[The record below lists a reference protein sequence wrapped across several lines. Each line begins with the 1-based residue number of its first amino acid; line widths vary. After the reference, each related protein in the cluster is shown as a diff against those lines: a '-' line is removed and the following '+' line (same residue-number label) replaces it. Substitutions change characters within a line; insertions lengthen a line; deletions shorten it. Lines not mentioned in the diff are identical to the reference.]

1 MGPITYRIQLDA
13 TKDGV
18 QKILRGFFTGD
29 VMSRRIA
36 ISILNGSVPLTMGE
50 NTAAIMYVAK
60 PNGVT
65 NYNACTIEGNTIY
78 YDVLQADVD
87 ANGITEMQ
95 VKVMDG
101 ERVLYAPFFAVEV
114 QTEKNSDT
122 EAVATPTFTALE
134 EALAKAEVVYNTR
147 LESID
152 IAEDLTFTATYAD
165 GSSYVSEAIKE
176 AIGDAVLTVNESV
189 KRLGEIE
196 KHETER
202 VNAENK
208 RAEAEKQRAEEF
220 TIMKDDV
227 QEVLDE
233 AEELLL
239 KGGISE
245 DKAQEMI
252 DEAVKNKVDKED
264 GKGLS
269 ANDYSNAEKQQVSA
283 NKTNIDNIIN
293 GTTTVGNANKLGGK
307 GASEYAL
314 QTDLTAYEVS
324 TYTGATVEQINQI
337 YNSLHT
343 SFANKTHYEA
353 VVVNNVAH
361 PILGGGA
368 YYVEG
373 WRDSDDYGWQKAT
386 LYYQNKFFYRALFNG
401 EWSGW
406 IRYANEEDLANYLPL
421 SGGKVGTASSTPF
434 SVENTGGGNVMI
446 DFLVNGIRQ
455 GLLGFNAVNNPIFYD
470 TNHKEHSLLHTGN
483 KPTGSYLGN
492 GSATERTIA
501 VGGLGGKEVLYIY
514 NWDNHGGALVWQY
527 GAIVM
532 KENTIEHL
540 SSNQCCFV
548 DGNLI
553 LATSDARVNR
563 NGTALQYRVL

>member
-293 GTTTVGNANKLGGK
+293 GTTTVGNANKLVGEFVSGSIK
-307 GASEYAL
+307 TYATTVVPAQTKQYVL
-314 QTDLTAYEVS
+314 TDTNTTDLPVSGRGIVEIDRRTYDRWLTYFCLENNTIYTTEYDANIGAWHPWKTVATTA
-324 TYTGATVEQINQI
+324 
-337 YNSLHT
+337 
-343 SFANKTHYEA
+343 
-353 VVVNNVAH
+353 
-361 PILGGGA
+361 
-368 YYVEG
+368 
-373 WRDSDDYGWQKAT
+373 
-386 LYYQNKFFYRALFNG
+386 
-401 EWSGW
+401 
-406 IRYANEEDLANYLPL
+406 DLANYLPK
-421 SGGKVGTASSTPF
+421 SGGEITGDDIIPLILKCSNDGDVSVLGFSTG
-434 SVENTGGGNVMI
+434 SGMKGY
-446 DFLVNGIRQ
+446 
-455 GLLGFNAVNNPIFYD
+455 LGFNGVNTPVFYNAQGGHD
-470 TNHKEHSLLHTGN
+470 FLLHTGN
-483 KPTGSYLGN
+483 VGDYAIKKNDIGGQTISAPSYTPFNIQNTYPSSTG
-492 GSATERTIA
+492 
-501 VGGLGGKEVLYIY
+501 
-514 NWDNHGGALVWQY
+514 
-527 GAIVM
+527 VM
-532 KENTIEHL
+532 MGFSL
-540 SSNQCCFV
+540 
-548 DGNLI
+548 
-553 LATSDARVNR
+553 
-563 NGTALQYRVL
+563 NGTAQGGFGFEQGYAMVQEKGAVQFLYHTGNSNAVKIQETAPSDTSALWVW

>member
-307 GASEYAL
+307 GASEYRQKT
-314 QTDLTAYEVS
+314 QTQISTLPTPTEECDYMVVS
-324 TYTGATVEQINQI
+324 TDGT
-337 YNSLHT
+337 
-343 SFANKTHYEA
+343 FP
-353 VVVNNVAH
+353 VN
-361 PILGGGA
+361 
-368 YYVEG
+368 
-373 WRDSDDYGWQKAT
+373 YG
-386 LYYQNKFFYRALFNG
+386 LL
-401 EWSGW
+401 E
-406 IRYANEEDLANYLPL
+406 IRYGASIAEYTALYKTIAGVFFNFYTQGKWQGWSDNFATTADLANYLPK
-421 SGGKVGTASSTPF
+421 SGGEITGDDIIPLILKCSNDGDVSVLGFSTG
-434 SVENTGGGNVMI
+434 SGMKGY
-446 DFLVNGIRQ
+446 
-455 GLLGFNAVNNPIFYD
+455 LGFNGVNTPVFYNAQGGHD
-470 TNHKEHSLLHTGN
+470 FLLHTGN
-483 KPTGSYLGN
+483 VGDYAIKKNDIGGQTISAPSYTPFNIQNTYPSSTG
-492 GSATERTIA
+492 
-501 VGGLGGKEVLYIY
+501 
-514 NWDNHGGALVWQY
+514 
-527 GAIVM
+527 VM
-532 KENTIEHL
+532 MGFSL
-540 SSNQCCFV
+540 
-548 DGNLI
+548 
-553 LATSDARVNR
+553 
-563 NGTALQYRVL
+563 NGTAQGGFGFEQGYAMVQEKGAVQFLYHTGNSNAVKIQETAPSDTSALWVW